1 MDAASVTITE
11 LRRHAGEV
19 IDRVIA
25 GEHITITR
33 HGRPVAELRPLEPTA
48 TRAAELVERW
58 SRLPPLDSDR
68 LRRDID
74 QLLDNS
80 IEP

>member
-1 MDAASVTITE
+1 
-11 LRRHAGEV
+11 
-19 IDRVIA
+19 VIA
-25 GEHITITR
+25 GERFTITR
-33 HGRPVAELRPLEPTA
+33 HGRPVAELRPLEPA
-48 TRAAELVERW
+48 PTRAAELMERW
-58 SRLPPLDSDR
+58 SRLPPLDPDR

>member
-1 MDAASVTITE
+1 M
-11 LRRHAGEV
+11 
-19 IDRVIA
+19 
-25 GEHITITR
+25 
-33 HGRPVAELRPLEPTA
+33 
-48 TRAAELVERW
+48 ERW
-58 SRLPPLDSDR
+58 SRLPPLDPDR